1 MYTQLFNLDLNYYIN
16 NIDIKYIWL
25 SCSIFVKVRAY
36 LNMNFINLLYELNL
50 IDINCSGSF

>member
-1 MYTQLFNLDLNYYIN
+1 MYTQLFNITLNYYIN

-25 SCSIFVKVRAY
+25 SCSIFAKVRAY

-50 IDINCSGSF
+50 IDIYCNGSF

>member
-1 MYTQLFNLDLNYYIN
+1 MYTQLFNIALNYYIN

>member
-1 MYTQLFNLDLNYYIN
+1 MYTQLFNLALNYYIN

>member
-50 IDINCSGSF
+50 ININYNESF